1 MLIDFQSEIN
11 KLNQVRTGQ
20 IKEGL
25 GLGVPSIDEFMRF
38 KYGSFN
44 VILGHSNVGKTTV
57 ILYLMLLYSLKHKL
71 RWLVYS
77 SENEPHSIIRK
88 LVEFLEAKPINKVD
102 ADAFRMRVK
111 WIQDHFRF
119 MDTERLYTFREL
131 LGNAE
136 KLYQHQT
143 YHGFMIDPYN
153 SLTKDQTVLR
163 GIGAHEYD
171 YQATSEIRLFCK
183 KNSISVWLNTHSVTE
198 AQRMKHEQTHI
209 YAGHPM
215 PPMSSHAEGG
225 SKFVNRCDDFLVI
238 HRYTQHPTDWMQSNI
253 IVRKVKDIDTGGRPT
268 PIDSPIL
275 LRSMTNNVGFEM
287 NGQSLI
293 ETLKIPF

>member
-1 MLIDFQSEIN
+1 MLVDFDKEIS

-25 GLGVPSIDEFMRF
+25 SLGIPAIDEFMRF
-38 KYGSFN
+38 KHSSFN

-57 ILYLMLLYSLKHKL
+57 ILYMMLLYTLKHKL

-77 SENEPHSIIRK
+77 SENETHGIVRK
-88 LVEFLEAKPINKVD
+88 LVEFLESKPINKVD
-102 ADAFRMRVK
+102 ADAFQLRVRF
-111 WIQDHFRF
+111 IREHFRF
-119 MDTERLYTFREL
+119 LDTERLYTFREL
-131 LGNAE
+131 LVNAE
-136 KLYQHQT
+136 KLYQQQT

-153 SLTKDQTVLR
+153 SLTKDQSVLR

-183 KNSISVWLNTHSVTE
+183 KHNISIWLNTHSVTE
-198 AQRMKHEQTHI
+198 AQRMKHDQTHI

-268 PIDSPIL
+268 PIDSPIVMK
-275 LRSMTNNVGFEM
+275 SMTNNVGFEM
-287 NGQSLI
+287 QGQSLI